1 MTYGRDV
8 RSDNWE
14 VEGIGVGEFATA
26 AAHFDVWGEEGRQQR
41 STCGA
46 LHGECGEARPWLHL
60 SMGTCLTV

>member
-26 AAHFDVWGEEGRQQR
+26 AAHFDV
-41 STCGA
+41 
-46 LHGECGEARPWLHL
+46 
-60 SMGTCLTV
+60 